1 MYSCFIYFGAGPDQH
16 KKPVNLACTAALFI
30 LVLAQTSTKSPSVW
44 HVQLLCFFWCWLR
57 PAQKARQSGMYS
69 CFLFIFWCWLRPVQ
83 NAHQPGLYSCVYSW
97 PVQLPVMHPLCKP
110 IVTPL
115 YTHAHTQSCVLQMT
129 DGTAWWSMLTDS
141 TAWCMVVISKALDL
155 QMSLPCMSVI
165 GP

>member
-1 MYSCFIYFGAGPDQH
+1 
-16 KKPVNLACTAALFI
+16 
-30 LVLAQTSTKSPSVW
+30 
-44 HVQLLCFFWCWLR
+44 
-57 PAQKARQSGMYS
+57 
-69 CFLFIFWCWLRPVQ
+69 
-83 NAHQPGLYSCVYSW
+83 VYSW